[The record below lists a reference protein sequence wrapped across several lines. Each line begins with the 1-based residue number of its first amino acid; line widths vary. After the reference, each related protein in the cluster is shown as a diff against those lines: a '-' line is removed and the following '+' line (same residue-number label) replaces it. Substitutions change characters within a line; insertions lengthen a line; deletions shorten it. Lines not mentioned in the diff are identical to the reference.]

1 MSFEPERE
9 MEPINTKELKEVKEV
24 KEQEVKSVELVTNFD
39 PERRNLALSYTR
51 TSRRYGF
58 RLTIISFI
66 VSACMLISRITVFFK
81 EFLDQHITTDPI
93 IQISIFFLVG
103 FLLISIWELPLAFY
117 LHSKLSRRYGL
128 SKLTNRKWLLRYAKG
143 EILGLVIGF
152 LLIQGFYWILR
163 SFPDIWWVWAII
175 TLMVFSLIFSALIP
189 VFLLPLFF
197 KFTPLEETNPEL
209 ATELVKMTNEVGLK
223 NTKAYNWKLGETSTT
238 GNAGLLGIGSTR
250 RIIIADTM
258 VNQYTTKEIK
268 WILAH
273 EIGHYKRHD
282 LWKGFIIGGLTTF
295 ITFFLTHHLFP
306 LASELFGY
314 SQTIGDIANLPIL
327 GLCFWIFSFGFTAP
341 SLWFSRKQERKTDEF
356 AMTVVADKEVAK
368 SLFIKM
374 ADQNL
379 ADIDP
384 PWWEKLFFQSHPSI
398 KERIEYTSKIK

>member
-1 MSFEPERE
+1 MSFEPEKE
-9 MEPINTKELKEVKEV
+9 IEPINTKDQTELNS
-24 KEQEVKSVELVTNFD
+24 QDVKSVELVTSFD

-66 VSACMLISRITVFFK
+66 ISACLLMSRITVYFK

-93 IQISIFFLVG
+93 IQISIFFMVG
-103 FLLISIWELPLAFY
+103 FILISIWELPLAFY
-117 LHSKLSRRYGL
+117 LHSKLSRKYGL

-143 EILGLVIGF
+143 ETLGLGIGF
-152 LLIQGFYWILR
+152 VLIQGFYWILR

-258 VNQYTTKEIK
+258 VNQYTTEEIK

-295 ITFFLTHHLFP
+295 ITFFLTHHFFS

-314 SQTIGDIANLPIL
+314 SQTISDIGSFPIL
-327 GLCFWIFSFGFTAP
+327 GLCFWIFSFAFNAP

-356 AMTVVADKEVAK
+356 AMTVVPDKEVVK

-398 KERIEYTSKIK
+398 KERIEYTRQTE